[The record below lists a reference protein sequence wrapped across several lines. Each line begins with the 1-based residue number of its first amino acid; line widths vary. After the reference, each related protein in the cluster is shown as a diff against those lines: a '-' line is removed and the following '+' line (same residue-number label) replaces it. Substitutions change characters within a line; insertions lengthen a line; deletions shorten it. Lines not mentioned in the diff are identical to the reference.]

1 MFSARCGD
9 SAPGMA
15 FAEPSSMSFG
25 STSDAVATIEGLR
38 QEINR
43 LTQEHFDVLK
53 SARLGTTP
61 DETDAGEARRKTIRE
76 LAKELWRRRVSIGNF
91 NV

>member
-1 MFSARCGD
+1 MN
-9 SAPGMA
+9 
-15 FAEPSSMSFG
+15 FG

-43 LTQEHFDVLK
+43 LTQERFDALE
-53 SARLGTTP
+53 SARVGTRS
-61 DETDAGEARRKTIRE
+61 DEAAAVEARRKTIRE
-76 LAKELWRRRVSIGNF
+76 LVEELWRQRVSMGNF